1 MTKLMAIA
9 AAALLAVAGVTTAQA
24 QSVDDLMAKGKVLIG
39 VNSAAPPFSFV
50 NPSGEVEGYDVEV
63 GKTIAEYLGVT
74 PEFTP
79 YATAARIPALESGK
93 VDMVIGTLTPTP
105 ERARVVMFTIP
116 YVTFTTNVVADAAA
130 DIKDLSDLADKTV
143 AVARGTPQETTLVQE
158 APKST
163 KIARFDNDAVAIQAL
178 ASGQADAAV
187 IPSTIYGEFK
197 KGHADTKLELKVLI
211 ARQFMSIAVRKDAF
225 ALHQWLNTALSHM
238 KRNGQL
244 DAISTKWTGQPFP
257 KDAPVF

>member
-9 AAALLAVAGVTTAQA
+9 AAFLLIVAGLTTAQA
-24 QSVDDLMAKGKVLIG
+24 QSIDDLLAKGKFMIG

-50 NPSGEVEGYDVEV
+50 NPSGEVEGYDVDV
-63 GKTIAEYLGVT
+63 SKAIAEHLGVK

-93 VDMVIGTLTPTP
+93 VDMVVGTLTPTP
-105 ERARVVMFTIP
+105 ARARVVMFTMP
-116 YVTFTTNVVADAAA
+116 YVTFTTNVVADKAA
-130 DIKDLSDLADKTV
+130 DIENFDDLADKTV
-143 AVARGTPQETTLVQE
+143 AVARGTPQEAALVAA

-178 ASGQADAAV
+178 ASGQADATVVPA
-187 IPSTIYGEFK
+187 TIYGEFK
-197 KGHADTKLELKVLI
+197 EGRPDTPLELKFLV

-225 ALHQWLNTALSHM
+225 ELRQWLNTVLSHM
-238 KRNGQL
+238 KGNGQL
-244 DAISTKWTGQPFP
+244 DEISKKWTGQPFP